1 MEPEKVH
8 RGVDPGSLIAEA
20 LTKAGVL
27 DTGSARAYGSLFSRF
42 MRQQRRGLQ
51 LDWGKA
57 TPPSKDMVV
66 DYSSLEPCPE
76 KETLHQE
83 LLNKIAI
90 VKLNGGLGS
99 GMGCKVR
106 LATATSTPPS
116 GLDVSHFY
124 RAPRAPFM

>member
-1 MEPEKVH
+1 MADDKAPRVEP
-8 RGVDPGSLIAEA
+8 GVLIAEA

-27 DTGSARAYGSLFSRF
+27 DGGSARAYGSLFSRF

-51 LDWGKA
+51 LEWGKA
-57 TPPSKDMVV
+57 TPPSKGSVL

-76 KETLHQE
+76 KDTLHQE

-99 GMGCKVR
+99 GMGCKVSVGS
-106 LATATSTPPS
+106 TS
-116 GLDVSHFY
+116 GVIVL
-124 RAPRAPFM
+124 